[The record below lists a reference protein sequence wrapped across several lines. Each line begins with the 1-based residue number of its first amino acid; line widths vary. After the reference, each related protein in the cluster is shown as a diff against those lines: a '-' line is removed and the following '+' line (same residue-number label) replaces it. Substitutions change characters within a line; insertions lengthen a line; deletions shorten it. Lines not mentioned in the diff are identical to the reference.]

1 MGDVVEVLE
10 GVLGSRTGRRG
21 VWGIGLGAL
30 VLAGGL
36 GVLQPFRAR
45 VTSPA
50 TAPTREEL
58 REARRHALQVLA
70 NDLKQGSD
78 AARRAAVQAAG
89 WSRTTPLRVEL
100 EALLDPGNAALTTQ
114 VAEALGKLGDPQ
126 AIPKLRSLLAHE
138 APSADLRRA
147 RLAVARALVTLGAK
161 EGHDV
166 LQDALRLPLDP
177 SASPQSAD
185 RRNERIAAALLLC
198 DTDDETA
205 QTVLAQILA
214 EPSTH
219 AATTLEILAC
229 QGQRQQGIAARQ
241 ALQRLW
247 HTSQGQDRL
256 HVALRLA
263 ALGDPEARR
272 YLREK
277 LTDRSATSATGTPE
291 ALLAARALAA
301 ADEPDVLHL
310 VRRTLQRGGIDATAR
325 TLASEALGLCGE
337 LADLRALKQQL
348 DLFDS
353 PPVRQT
359 TAAAIL
365 LLSALDP
372 GDLDEASL
380 KWARA
385 ALGDS
390 DLSARLSAIAALGYS
405 PQAESLELLSLAL
418 RDASPAVRREAV
430 RALAQRRSEASLR
443 LMQRALHDA
452 DADVRSTALLAIV
465 GVLRS
470 LGPDGMGSL
479 VAEAL
484 GWIAQSMQDSP
495 DWLRDIARLALGD
508 TTQQNERPNL
518 QAIADPAA
526 QRWLIELGLLPREKL
541 IQLCT
546 SQDAMLRLAAARA
559 LLFET
564 TQAAH
569 DAIEQAIAGLRAQG
583 GRFAL
588 DAAGLQ
594 LAIRDAE
601 PPRTE
606 LLIAA
611 RSADSEI
618 RRHVLDVMAWLPTSA
633 HEHSQRVLRVLLQD
647 RVPGIRAY
655 AAALL
660 NQGRGPGIARTEP
673 APPQP
678 AEPTEPTERGRIAG
692 ARPDGGSEMD
702 AGPAAENDSTRIGT
716 TTTNEDTA
724 ASDQRQRD
732 ERLAQARALFA
743 QATRA
748 GQDSD
753 GARLYKLLLR
763 ARALCATAGLRSH
776 PDCIEISAGATYK
789 LASQFERDA
798 RFTEAMNEYQ
808 ALLSSSGKSP
818 SAVEYRRE
826 AQRAAVRMG
835 LRLGRVVVHT
845 QSGGRCRE
853 VVYWLAPGKGTV
865 RVGSTQEEVSV
876 RAGDVLHRGTC
887 P

>member
-1 MGDVVEVLE
+1 MGDVVDVLE
-10 GVLGSRTGRRG
+10 GVLGSRKGRRG
-21 VWGIGLGAL
+21 VWGVGLGAL

-36 GVLQPFRAR
+36 GMLQPFRTR
-45 VTSPA
+45 VTQPA
-50 TAPTREEL
+50 SAPTREEL
-58 REARRHALQVLA
+58 REARTQALQVLA
-70 NDLKQGSD
+70 HDLKQGSD

-89 WSRTTPLRVEL
+89 LSRTTPLRVEL

-126 AIPKLRSLLAHE
+126 AIPKLRLLLAHE
-138 APSADLRRA
+138 APSADFRRA

-177 SASPQSAD
+177 SASPHSAD
-185 RRNERIAAALLLC
+185 RRNERITAALLLC
-198 DTDDETA
+198 DTDDEIA

-214 EPSTH
+214 EPGTN

-229 QGQRQQGIAARQ
+229 QGQRQQGIAARH
-241 ALQRLW
+241 ALQRLL
-247 HTSQGQDRL
+247 HTSQGQDQL

-263 ALGDPEARR
+263 ALGDPEARS

-277 LTDRSATSATGTPE
+277 LTDRSGTGSTGTPQ

-301 ADEPDVLHL
+301 ADEPEVLHL

-337 LADLRALKQQL
+337 LSDLRALKQQL

-405 PQAESLELLSLAL
+405 PQADSLELLSLAL
-418 RDASPAVRREAV
+418 RDASPAIRRGAV
-430 RALAQRRSEASLR
+430 RALAQRRSESGLR

-508 TTQQNERPNL
+508 TAQQNARPNI
-518 QAIADPAA
+518 QVNADPAA
-526 QRWLIELGLLPREKL
+526 QRWLIELGLLPHEKL

-564 TQAAH
+564 TPAAH
-569 DAIEQAIAGLRAQG
+569 VAIEQAIAGLRAQG

-606 LLIAA
+606 LLVAA

-618 RRHVLDVMAWLPTSA
+618 RRHVLDVMAWLPKTTR
-633 HEHSQRVLRVLLQD
+633 EHSQQVLRVLLQD

-660 NQGRGPGIARTEP
+660 NEGRGPGIARTEP

-678 AEPTEPTERGRIAG
+678 AEPSERGHLAG
-692 ARPDGGSEMD
+692 VRPDGGGEMD
-702 AGPAAENDSTRIGT
+702 GGPASENESTRTGT
-716 TTTNEDTA
+716 TTTSEDAT
-724 ASDQRQRD
+724 ASDQKQRD
-732 ERLAQARALFA
+732 ERMAQARALFA

-748 GQDSD
+748 GQDGD
-753 GARLYKLLLR
+753 GPRFYKLLLR

-776 PDCIEISAGATYK
+776 PDCIEISAGATFK

-808 ALLSSSGKSP
+808 TLLSSPGKSP
-818 SAVEYRRE
+818 SIVEYRRE

-835 LRLGRVVVHT
+835 LRLGRVVVHA

-865 RVGSTQEEVSV
+865 RVGATQEEVSV